1 MPQAG
6 HGRFFHGFLDYD
18 RTTLGTKNT
27 VLAWIEA
34 RLPWKKGFRLVD
46 QITNPKMTF
55 TDRLRLIF
63 KGILDPIGALLNRTG
78 LTPNAITLLG
88 LTGTTLGSYFLARGE
103 MLIGGLTLLL
113 TVPIDALD
121 GTMARLRGESSD
133 FGAFVDSVSDR
144 YSELITFGG
153 LLYYF
158 LMQGNTP
165 GVMLTF
171 AAASGS
177 VLVSYVKARAE
188 GLNFTAKVGLLTRVE
203 RYIVLIPS
211 LVFNQPLLGVGLI
224 ALLGNITALQR
235 IAHVRVQGHARMKEA
250 REKKQYIH

>member
-1 MPQAG
+1 M
-6 HGRFFHGFLDYD
+6 
-18 RTTLGTKNT
+18 
-27 VLAWIEA
+27 
-34 RLPWKKGFRLVD
+34 D
-46 QITNPKMTF
+46 QTSNPKLTF

-63 KGILDPIGALLNRTG
+63 KGVLDPIGGFLNRTG

-88 LTGTTLGSYFLARGE
+88 LAGTTLGSYFLSRGE
-103 MLIGGLTLLL
+103 MLIGGVILLI

-153 LLYYF
+153 LLYFF
-158 LMQGNTP
+158 LTQDNAT

-171 AAASGS
+171 MAASGS

-211 LVFNQPLLGVGLI
+211 LVLNQPLIGVGLI

-235 IAHVRVQGHARMKEA
+235 IFHVRVQGHARMHDA
-250 REKKQYIH
+250 RKKKQYLH